1 MAGALGQM
9 CIFYTIANFGAL
21 TCSLITTLRKMM
33 QIGQCG
39 KERALSLSATH
50 AWLMTWLVTWLV
62 RAGLSALA
70 FGHTFTP
77 MQLVGVASSF
87 TGVYVMQQ
95 SRSDDAPLCLAA
107 IPLARPSVLC
117 CFG

>member
-39 KERALSLSATH
+39 KERSFSLGYTRMAH
-50 AWLMTWLVTWLV
+50 DV
-62 RAGLSALA
+62 AGD
-70 FGHTFTP
+70 
-77 MQLVGVASSF
+77 VA
-87 TGVYVMQQ
+87 G
-95 SRSDDAPLCLAA
+95 
-107 IPLARPSVLC
+107 ARRT
-117 CFG
+117 